1 MTGISQFIKSRHQ
14 KPANRIATSSNT
26 LLETERVKIATTKSQ
41 LLSLVSQVDGP
52 QMSNSNN
59 AGQQQEEEEKGS
71 QVCQSKQAEDSAKHP
86 KIDGK
91 SILVSN
97 LVNSEIIDVVQQ
109 KSSLTR
115 LEAQFQ
121 QEIVALEPLKVETPQ
136 NGQNQTKPSD
146 SGRVHDMGI
155 EKIAQCLDQDCLNSP
170 SEHQAGKDGD
180 LKD

>member
-1 MTGISQFIKSRHQ
+1 M
-14 KPANRIATSSNT
+14 
-26 LLETERVKIATTKSQ
+26 LETERVKIATTKSQ